1 MAKKIIP
8 KTADEKKARLKKY
21 LDNFKTMSKEEA
33 NKELAGLTKSALN
46 AEYMAAYIMAY
57 SNDAD
62 KKWYNDVFKKILTT
76 KKEIQRTNKDGDT
89 ATVELKYDIQ
99 AVRKAF
105 IDHFGITTKEPKE
118 YDFDPF
124 ADIDF

>member
-62 KKWYNDVFKKILTT
+62 KKWYNDKFTKLLTT
-76 KKEIQRTNKDGDT
+76 KKEIPRTNKDGAT

-99 AVRKAF
+99 AVRNEF
-105 IDHFGITTKEPKE
+105 IP
-118 YDFDPF
+118 
-124 ADIDF
+124 